1 MSGRRF
7 ASLSVVLL
15 VGALVSVA
23 PRHVAAQE
31 CTSLCNDCGWLLVI
45 GTDGQPYNST
55 QPIDMWHC
63 QTAIACQ
70 NPRCINVQDQQDLQV
85 LDAAVA
91 RNDIERMA
99 AVFARNQDIVLNA
112 ARNSLQVRASCNA
125 DNIVADYPLTSRQ
138 FAELWALAED
148 DQLGLGMR
156 VLL

>member
-7 ASLSVVLL
+7 AFLSVALL
-15 VGALVSVA
+15 VGVLMGAA
-23 PRHVAAQE
+23 PRRVAAQE
-31 CTSLCNDCGWLLVI
+31 CTSLCNDCGWLLI
-45 GTDGQPYNST
+45 IATNGQPYNST

-63 QTAIACQ
+63 TTAIACE
-70 NPRCINVQDQQDLQV
+70 NPQCINVQDQQDLQV

-91 RNDIERMA
+91 QNDIERLA
-99 AVFARNQDIVLNA
+99 AVFTQNQDLVLNA

-125 DNIVADYPLTSRQ
+125 DNIVADYPLTSSQ

-148 DQLGLGMR
+148 NQLGLSTR